1 MKMTDRIFYTCMG
14 MVLIIAVLL
23 AGVRPFQNQLKQKH
37 ESKIAHEKTVLTH
50 AGNWSPGNINN
61 SDTILPSVNNANGVN
76 IEDGYTSLEEITLGG
91 VKQWVLIRG
100 NASKPVL
107 LFLHGGPGGAIMP
120 WVNLFHTPLLEQNF
134 LVVHWDQRGAGKS
147 YNDSLK
153 VTDISPEQLVSDTL
167 ELTNLLRER
176 FNQTKIF
183 LTGHSWGSALGFLT
197 IAKDSRPYHAF
208 IPTSERVAW
217 QRSFTMGFNWAMAQA
232 EATKDASTFLNL
244 KAIEPFD
251 PLDEADLVV
260 LREAIDTYHGGDLYT
275 KGLWDKYLSYVTDN
289 SNPYYT
295 REEIKNYLMGI
306 ELSSAA
312 IERPDIVSQ
321 YDLFKSFKKSD
332 IPVHFIMGDNDHN
345 TPADLAFEYFNFLE
359 APNKSFTRINNAA
372 HMVLWDQPLAWA
384 KTLVEIKNKTL
395 TNTTAALFSDDD
407 THWSK

>member
-1 MKMTDRIFYTCMG
+1 MKMIDRIFYSCLG
-14 MVLIIAVLL
+14 VILIIAVLF
-23 AGVRPFQNQLKQKH
+23 AGVRPFQDPLKQKH
-37 ESKIAHEKTVLTH
+37 ESKITHKKTTFTH
-50 AGNWSPGNINN
+50 AGNWSLGNINH
-61 SDTILPSVNNANGVN
+61 SSAILPSVSDESGAS
-76 IEDGYTSLEEITLGG
+76 IEAGYTSLEEITLGG
-91 VKQWVLIRG
+91 IKQWVLIRG
-100 NASKPVL
+100 DTSKPVL

-147 YNDSLK
+147 YSDDLK

-167 ELTNLLRER
+167 ELTNLLRDR

-197 IAKDSRPYHAF
+197 IAKDSSPYHAF

-217 QRSFTMGFNWAMAQA
+217 QRSFTMGFNWAKAQA
-232 EATKDASTFLNL
+232 KATQDASTFIKL

-260 LREAIDTYHGGDLYT
+260 LREAIDRYQGGDLYT
-275 KGLWDKYLSYVTDN
+275 PGLCDKYLSYVIDN
-289 SNPYYT
+289 PNPYYT
-295 REEIKNYLMGI
+295 KREIKGYLSGLK
-306 ELSSAA
+306 LSSAA
-312 IERPDIVSQ
+312 IERPDIVGH
-321 YDLFKSFKKSD
+321 YDLFKSFQKSN

-359 APNKSFTRINNAA
+359 APHKSFTRINNAA

-384 KTLVEIKNKTL
+384 KTLVVIKNKTL
-395 TNTTAALFSDDD
+395 TNTTAALF
-407 THWSK
+407 